1 MTLPLG
7 KRQELFSKYL
17 ASLIQY
23 AISKGYGVRLG
34 EVQRPV
40 EMQKIYVET
49 KRSKT
54 MDSLHLEKC
63 AGDVHFVDSNG
74 MICYPKELGSYW
86 EALDVNCSWGGNWKS
101 FKDEP
106 HFELRKGK

>member
-1 MTLPLG
+1 MSLSLG
-7 KRQELFSKYL
+7 KRQELFSRYL
-17 ASLIQY
+17 AQLITE
-23 AISKGYGVRLG
+23 AIRRGYGVRMG

-40 EMQKIYVET
+40 EMQSLYVKT
-49 KRSKT
+49 GRSKT

-63 AGDVHFVDSNG
+63 AADLHFTLNG
-74 MICYPKELGSYW
+74 EICYPRELGSYW
-86 EALDVNCSWGGNWKS
+86 ESLDVNCSWGGNWKS